1 MIHKFCKKIFN
12 LTINILNLFKSMRST
27 VEFKKNVALIYILTK
42 WKFSPIYKTHK
53 LIGMLKRTIK
63 HPKRNLGIFL
73 IEFQYSY
80 QRENLKVLYLKDF
93 SDCSQ

>member
-1 MIHKFCKKIFN
+1 
-12 LTINILNLFKSMRST
+12 MRST
-27 VEFKKNVALIYILTK
+27 VEFKKNVVLIYILTK
-42 WKFSPIYKTHK
+42 WKFSPIYKTQK

-63 HPKRNLGIFL
+63 HPKRNLGIFK

>member
-1 MIHKFCKKIFN
+1 MSMLQIMIHKFCKKIFN

-27 VEFKKNVALIYILTK
+27 VKFKKNVVLIYIFTK

-63 HPKRNLGIFL
+63 HPKRNLGIF
-73 IEFQYSY
+73 
-80 QRENLKVLYLKDF
+80 
-93 SDCSQ
+93 